1 MKRTIFAFTILGT
14 LTVLAALTAACGLA
28 AGDTKATVAAEVNA
42 TVAAIPP
49 QQITVPVLMTAQVIV
64 TQEVIVTQQVPV
76 EVPVTVIVEV
86 PAASGSGGNQPT
98 PQPAVTNPPSVST
111 TGQDPLAGANT
122 TPIIDE
128 RFDFPDKY
136 YWWTF
141 GPSFATDSANFS
153 SSGEGKI
160 ENETYIM
167 SSLETENWEW
177 NFDGKKLQNF
187 YATIKSQI
195 PNEQCKAGDHW
206 GLVFR
211 YKDNANFYMF
221 GLTCD
226 AKYTLLK
233 RTVDGF
239 EEILPPTDSSAVNK
253 FGKTNILGVRAVGD
267 QISLYANDQFLIT
280 VTDSSFSEGLIGMYV
295 RTFLTPNMTVIYDD
309 IKAYVINQ

>member
-1 MKRTIFAFTILGT
+1 MKRTIVALSILGG
-14 LTVLAALTAACGLA
+14 LSIFVAACGLA

-42 TVAAIPP
+42 TIAAIPP
-49 QQITVPVLMTAQVIV
+49 QQVTVPVLVTEQVVV

-76 EVPVTVIVEV
+76 EVPVTVVVEV
-86 PAASGSGGNQPT
+86 TVPPVDPNQPT
-98 PQPAVTNPPSVST
+98 PEPAATNPPTVST
-111 TGQDPLAGANT
+111 NGQDPLAGANV

-128 RFDFPDKY
+128 RFDFPNKY

-141 GPSFATDSANFS
+141 GSDVTT
-153 SSGEGKI
+153 SGEGKI
-160 ENETYIM
+160 EDETYIL
-167 SSLETENWEW
+167 SSFETENYEW
-177 NFDGKKLQNF
+177 TFDGKKLQNF
-187 YATIKSQI
+187 YVTAKTQI
-195 PNEQCKAGDHW
+195 PNEQCKATDHW

-221 GLTCD
+221 GVSCD
-226 AKYTLLK
+226 AKYTLMK

-239 EEILPPTDSSAVNK
+239 EVILPPTDSTAINK

-280 VTDSSFSEGLIGMYV
+280 VTDGSYTEGLIGMYV
-295 RTFLTPNMTVIYDD
+295 RTFLTPNMSVVYDD